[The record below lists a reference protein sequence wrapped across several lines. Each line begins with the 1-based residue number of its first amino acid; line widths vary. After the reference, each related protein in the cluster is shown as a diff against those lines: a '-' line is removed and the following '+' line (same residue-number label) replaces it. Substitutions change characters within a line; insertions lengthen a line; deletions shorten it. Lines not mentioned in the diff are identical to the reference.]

1 MQFRPNQIA
10 DWYIGLNL
18 NSFYIV
24 FGFDDLNITKKDESN
39 WRLGKHLL
47 DFGT

>member
-24 FGFDDLNITKKDESN
+24 FGFDDLNITKKKTKAKDWANIS
-39 WRLGKHLL
+39 
-47 DFGT
+47 